1 MKVHEAAAENCDKAQ
16 RIYYK
21 LPEQLEKYHQSW
33 VQRRGENATLTNSV
47 NMRLPITNLLSDKN
61 CQAQVLPAIEFQVQ
75 NEQPKE
81 LSSQSQKGKQRE
93 IEATVDYMDVDMGL
107 Y

>member
-1 MKVHEAAAENCDKAQ
+1 MTAMENYDKAK

-33 VQRRGENATLTNSV
+33 VQHRGENATLANSV
-47 NMRLPITNLLSDKN
+47 NMHLPITNLLSDIN
-61 CQAQVLPAIEFQVQ
+61 CQAQVLPAIEFPVQ
-75 NEQPKE
+75 KEQPKE
-81 LSSQSQKGKQRE
+81 LTLSQSQKGNQRE
-93 IEATVDYMDVDMGL
+93 VEATVEHMDVDMGA